1 MRVSRRKLL
10 QLGAAALAAVPEI
23 STAETYPSRTIRLFV
38 GFPAGNS
45 PDIIGRIVGEGM
57 SERLGQQLVVENR
70 PGAGSNIAAELALRA
85 LPDGYTLLL
94 ATAANTINAT
104 LYPNLNFDFVR
115 DIAPIGPVGRSRFV
129 MVVNPELPAETVPEF
144 ITYVKANPGKV
155 NLASPG
161 VGSSPHIFGELFNMM
176 AGIKLV
182 HIPYRGSILADLL
195 SGQVQVFFSSVPST
209 IAYIRAGNLRA
220 LGVTSEKRLKQLPD
234 VPAIAEFLPGYEAS
248 GWDGIVAPKST
259 PSEIVEKLSNE
270 IGTVV
275 ADPDIRKH
283 LEDLEVEPMSMTAGE
298 FGAFIAAE
306 AEKWAEVVKAAN
318 IKLE

>member
-1 MRVSRRKLL
+1 
-10 QLGAAALAAVPEI
+10 
-23 STAETYPSRTIRLFV
+23 
-38 GFPAGNS
+38 
-45 PDIIGRIVGEGM
+45 
-57 SERLGQQLVVENR
+57 
-70 PGAGSNIAAELALRA
+70 
-85 LPDGYTLLL
+85 
-94 ATAANTINAT
+94 
-104 LYPNLNFDFVR
+104 
-115 DIAPIGPVGRSRFV
+115 
-129 MVVNPELPAETVPEF
+129 
-144 ITYVKANPGKV
+144 
-155 NLASPG
+155 
-161 VGSSPHIFGELFNMM
+161 
-176 AGIKLV
+176 
-182 HIPYRGSILADLL
+182 LADLL